1 MKKYRLKDVHIEN
14 GVNWKIFLAI
24 WAVYDENTDW
34 FKVLTNQ
41 ECIDLLNDA
50 TITSSKES
58 RLEKDYFRTSLSDF
72 VTRL

>member
-1 MKKYRLKDVHIEN
+1 MKKYRLKDVHIES
-14 GVNWKIFLAI
+14 GANWKIFLAI
-24 WAVYDENTDW
+24 WTVYDESSDW

-58 RLEKDYFRTSLSDF
+58 RLEKDYFRTSLLDF
-72 VTRL
+72 STRL